1 MNKFT
6 DEQRA
11 RLHSKL
17 RRELGPELCAV
28 LAEKNVLELMLNED
42 GKLWVERAQ
51 LGVEH
56 LGRLE
61 PTRVESIVSTVAA
74 LNSLVVNSNTPILQT
89 SLPLD
94 GSRFQALCPPVVKNT
109 CFTIRKH
116 LPLIYTLDDYVSA
129 GEMTQAQAHI
139 IRRAIKNKHN
149 LIISGG
155 TGSGKTTLANALLH
169 EASENGPKG
178 ERYVLI
184 EDTFELQCSA
194 ENKVQLHALNRE
206 MLSKLCQAAMRLRPD
221 RVVLGEVRGAEA
233 YDLMYLLNSGH
244 PGSLTTLHAN
254 TAKSAL
260 DKFVMLARE
269 SGEEVHPQRIIDSF
283 QNVISIKRTETGRCI
298 EEIVEVVAH
307 DGAQFIVKTLRD
319 EEELSDAT

>member
-6 DEQRA
+6 DEQRL

-28 LAEKNVLELMLNED
+28 LGEKNVLELMLNED
-42 GKLWVERAQ
+42 GNLWVERVQ
-51 LGVEH
+51 LGVENI
-56 LGRLE
+56 GKLE
-61 PTRVESIVSTVAA
+61 STRVESIVSTVAA
-74 LNSLVVNSNTPILQT
+74 LNNQVINSSTPFLQT

-94 GSRFQALCPPVVKNT
+94 GSRFQALSPPVVKNT

-116 LPLIYTLDDYVSA
+116 ASLVYTLDDYVSA
-129 GEMTQAQAHI
+129 AEMTQFQADL
-139 IRRAIKNKHN
+139 IRKALKKRNN

-155 TGSGKTTLANALLH
+155 TGSGKTTLANAILH
-169 EASENGPKG
+169 ESCEIGPQG

-184 EDTFELQCSA
+184 EDTYELQCSA
-194 ENKVQLHALNRE
+194 ANKVQLHALNRG

-254 TAKSAL
+254 SAQTAL
-260 DKFVMLARE
+260 DKFLMLARE
-269 SGEEVHPQRIIDSF
+269 SGEEVHPQRVIDSF

-307 DGAQFIVKTLRD
+307 DGTEFIVKTLSN
-319 EEELSDAT
+319 EEELSDDL